1 MDIDNLL
8 KELKGEETLTKLPE
22 SVSESCWKNIK
33 QAIKVERTWYDRMG
47 LKLHN
52 VNMKYR
58 MKFVFQAALILIMV
72 IAAPSIVKRAKVYLE
87 TSPFFKDTPRTVT
100 RDNENNE
107 LTDTR
112 PEYIE
117 KDTNYLKAREAVR
130 AIAKERYKKF
140 SLYSTGEIIEDQENR
155 QSYYYIEVYENS
167 TWPALPSAPDILWV
181 DTRTLE
187 VKGQNNMTLGEY
199 FSTKTNRYDEILT
212 DSKILMLI
220 NESDHLNFNSFFDIY
235 SNIDLYV
242 NIKHRLKEPKP
253 EIPEYAFYYVNQE
266 NIYYTYDNNEKC
278 IYKHDITTGG
288 KEVLYKHNPEELSL
302 LTKYKTAD
310 IDGDGK
316 EEETFY
322 DPISG
327 VLGING
333 VSIYTSNNG
342 VPKDSDFYSIVDI
355 YDKDRQKEI
364 YIDYDGYSEY
374 SLSDFYSYK
383 DGVISKLLSEDGEAV
398 INGSGIVTFKGKLSQ
413 FFQTHSTVINYQYY
427 KDNSLRGLRTD
438 LIKAEKV
445 PNQEITAKV
454 DLKIYK
460 DKESTDVAAV
470 IEAGEKIKVIG
481 YDEGNAVLLE
491 NLQGISGWIEVKDVT
506 VKELNLPSWE
516 VFDGLAFA
524 N

>member
-8 KELKGEETLTKLPE
+8 KELKGEETLNKMPE
-22 SVSESCWKNIK
+22 SVSENSWKSIK
-33 QAIKVERTWYDRMG
+33 QNIEVQRTWYDRMR

-52 VNMKYR
+52 VNRKHR
-58 MKFVFQAALILIMV
+58 MKLVFQAALILIIV
-72 IAAPSIVKRAKVYLE
+72 ISAPSIVKRAKSYLE
-87 TSPFFKDTPRTVT
+87 TSPFFKDPHRTVT
-100 RDNENNE
+100 RDIEKNEVR
-107 LTDTR
+107 DTR

-117 KDTNYLKAREAVR
+117 KDTNYLKALEAVR
-130 AIAKERYKKF
+130 TIVKERYKKF
-140 SLYSTGEIIEDQENR
+140 SLYHTGEIIKDQANGK
-155 QSYYYIEVYENS
+155 SYYYIEVYENS
-167 TWPALPSAPDILWV
+167 TWPALPETPDVLWV
-181 DTRTLE
+181 DTKTLE
-187 VKGQNNMTLGEY
+187 VKGQNNMTMEEY
-199 FSTKTNRYDEILT
+199 FSTKTNRQDEILT
-212 DSKILMLI
+212 DSKIIMLI
-220 NESDHLNFNSFFDIY
+220 NEIDHLNFNSFFDA
-235 SNIDLYV
+235 SSKVDLYV

-288 KEVLYKHNPEELSL
+288 KEVLYKHNPDEISL

-316 EEETFY
+316 EEEIFY

-342 VPKDSDFYSIVDI
+342 VPKDSNFYSIVDI
-355 YDKDRQKEI
+355 YDKDSQKEI

-374 SLSDFYSYK
+374 SLSSFYGYK
-383 DGVISKLLSEDGEAV
+383 DGIISKLLSEDGEAV

-413 FFQTHSTVINYQYY
+413 FFQTHSTDINYQYY
-427 KDNSLRGLRTD
+427 KDNSLKVLRTD
-438 LIKAEKV
+438 LVKAEKV

-460 DKESTDVAAV
+460 DKESTDVAARIV
-470 IEAGEKIKVIG
+470 AGEKVKVIG
-481 YDEGNAVLLE
+481 YEEGNAVLLE
-491 NLQGISGWIEVKDVT
+491 NLQGISGWIEVEDVT

>member
-1 MDIDNLL
+1 M
-8 KELKGEETLTKLPE
+8 KL
-22 SVSESCWKNIK
+22 
-33 QAIKVERTWYDRMG
+33 
-47 LKLHN
+47 
-52 VNMKYR
+52 
-58 MKFVFQAALILIMV
+58 VFQVALALIIV
-72 IAAPSIVKRAKVYLE
+72 IAAPSIFKRAKSYLE
-87 TSPFFKDTPRTVT
+87 TSPFLKDTHRTVT
-100 RDNENNE
+100 RDNEKNDV
-107 LTDTR
+107 TDIR

-117 KDTNYLKAREAVR
+117 NGTNYLKALEVVR
-130 AIAKERYKKF
+130 AIARERYKKF

-167 TWPALPSAPDILWV
+167 TWPALPSTPDILWV
-181 DTRTLE
+181 NTKTLE
-187 VKGQNNMTLGEY
+187 VKGQNNMNLEEY
-199 FSTKTNRYDEILT
+199 FSTKTNRQDEILT

-220 NESDHLNFNSFFDIY
+220 NESDRLKFNSFFDIY

-242 NIKHRLKEPKP
+242 NIKHRVKEPKP

-266 NIYYTYDNNEKC
+266 NIYYTYDNNEKS
-278 IYKHDITTGG
+278 IYKHDITTGQ
-288 KEVLYKHNPEELSL
+288 KEVLYKHNPDELSL

-316 EEETFY
+316 KEETFY

-327 VLGING
+327 VLGVNG
-333 VSIYTSNNG
+333 ISIYTSNNG

-374 SLSDFYSYK
+374 SLSSFYGYK
-383 DGVISKLLSEDGEAV
+383 DGIISKLLLEDGEAV
-398 INGSGIVTFKGKLSQ
+398 INGSGIITFKSKLSQ
-413 FFQTHSTVINYQYY
+413 FFQTHSTVIKYQYY
-427 KDNSLRGLRTD
+427 KDNSLRVLKTNF
-438 LIKAEKV
+438 IKAERI
-445 PNQEITAKV
+445 PYQEITAKV
-454 DLKIYK
+454 ALKIYK

-470 IEAGEKIKVIG
+470 IMAGEKVKVIG

-491 NLQGISGWIEVKDVT
+491 NLQGIGGWIEVKDVT